1 MNQCCRMTTGQQ
13 AITKGV
19 TKMNNKELAIIT
31 TLTNGK
37 TTSIELK
44 NGCVLKNVSG
54 REFANALL
62 TTLDPDQHFNLPNA
76 VASCACVL
84 MKDCM
89 SEYALDSSD
98 FPREDFQ
105 MFGALYVGYI
115 TGMVSAMNHASGVNY
130 HHYTELFCEKV
141 YDLCDEYLEKGY
153 CTYHKI

>member
-1 MNQCCRMTTGQQ
+1 MND
-13 AITKGV
+13 
-19 TKMNNKELAIIT
+19 KEIAIIT
-31 TLTNGK
+31 TLTTGK

-54 REFANALL
+54 RELANALL
-62 TTLDPDQHFNLPNA
+62 TTLDPNQHFNLPNA

-89 SEYALDSSD
+89 SEYGLESSD

-141 YDLCDEYLEKGY
+141 YDLCDEYLENGY

>member
-1 MNQCCRMTTGQQ
+1 MNDKE
-13 AITKGV
+13 IT
-19 TKMNNKELAIIT
+19 IIAA
-31 TLTNGK
+31 LTNGK
-37 TTSIELK
+37 ATSIELK

-76 VASCACVL
+76 VARCACGL

-89 SEYALDSSD
+89 SEYGLDSND

-141 YDLCDEYLEKGY
+141 YDLCDEYLEQGF
-153 CTYHKI
+153 CSYHKI

>member
-1 MNQCCRMTTGQQ
+1 MTD
-13 AITKGV
+13 
-19 TKMNNKELAIIT
+19 NEKEIVSALVS
-31 TLTNGK
+31 GK
-37 TTSIELK
+37 STSIELK

-54 REFANALL
+54 RDFANALL

-89 SEYALDSSD
+89 SEYGLNSDD

-115 TGMVSAMNHASGVNY
+115 TGMVSAMNHASSVNY

-141 YDLCDEYLEKGY
+141 YGLCDEYLEQGF